1 MPAASATAPTRAA
14 IAADRPDPV
23 PMTELLTCLAAL
35 AALGLLGPLALRL
48 ARRHRAHAVLAAS
61 LLLVFGVNIVQVS
74 PPPPREVEAEEHA
87 EEDAEDDE
95 PK

>member
-1 MPAASATAPTRAA
+1 M
-14 IAADRPDPV
+14 IQF
-23 PMTELLTCLAAL
+23 LICLAAL
-35 AALGLLGPLALRL
+35 AALCPLGVLALRH
-48 ARRHRAHAVLAAS
+48 ARRHRAQAVLAAS
-61 LLLVFGVNIVQVS
+61 LLLVFGVNVTQVS

>member
-1 MPAASATAPTRAA
+1 M
-14 IAADRPDPV
+14 IQV
-23 PMTELLTCLAAL
+23 LTCAAAL
-35 AALGLLGPLALRL
+35 AALCLLGVPALRH

-61 LLLVFGVNIVQVS
+61 LLLVFGVNVAQVS
-74 PPPPREVEAEEHA
+74 PPPPREVEAEQHA

>member
-1 MPAASATAPTRAA
+1 M
-14 IAADRPDPV
+14 IDL
-23 PMTELLTCLAAL
+23 MIYLAAL
-35 AALGLLGPLALRL
+35 AVLCLLGFLALRH

-61 LLLVFGVNIVQVS
+61 LLLVFGVNVAQVS
-74 PPPPREVEAEEHA
+74 PPPPREVEAEQHA

>member
-1 MPAASATAPTRAA
+1 
-14 IAADRPDPV
+14 
-23 PMTELLTCLAAL
+23 MTQVLTCAAAL
-35 AALGLLGPLALRL
+35 AALCFLGFFALRH

-61 LLLVFGVNIVQVS
+61 LLLVFGVNIAQVS
-74 PPPPREVEAEEHA
+74 PPPPREVEAEQHA

>member
-1 MPAASATAPTRAA
+1 M
-14 IAADRPDPV
+14 IDF
-23 PMTELLTCLAAL
+23 LIYLAAL
-35 AALGLLGPLALRL
+35 PAFCLLGFLALRH
-48 ARRHRAHAVLAAS
+48 ARRHRVQAVLAAS

-74 PPPPREVEAEEHA
+74 PPPPREVEAEQHA